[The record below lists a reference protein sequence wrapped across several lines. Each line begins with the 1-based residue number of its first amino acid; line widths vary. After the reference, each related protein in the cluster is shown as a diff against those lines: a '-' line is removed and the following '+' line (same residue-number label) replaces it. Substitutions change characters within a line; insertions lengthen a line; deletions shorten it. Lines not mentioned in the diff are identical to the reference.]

1 MYTGEYKLY
10 RLVITIGL
18 WHDGVLIWTPVAIL
32 AGICTLCWFIEF
44 VGFFSVEVQNA
55 NWPGHLPF
63 YDWTVAGPNA
73 ASSNHHPYHC
83 QVQAVECGYSAGG
96 LRGTDIIDAD
106 LFTWMGKVN
115 KWMRALWPGWEETR
129 FLPSYLFVC
138 SASSNWESLSWL

>member
-1 MYTGEYKLY
+1 MMVFSYEHLLQYLLSLHFEWIY
-10 RLVITIGL
+10 QVC
-18 WHDGVLIWTPVAIL
+18 
-32 AGICTLCWFIEF
+32 GII
-44 VGFFSVEVQNA
+44 SVEVQNA